1 MDENKKD
8 DKSIS
13 NVITLAITREQL
25 EALLNFDRQP
35 IEVDIPKPTDAEKPP
50 PQLPCDNTGLNGT
63 PWVYQYITE
72 KEMAK
77 KVKRSV
83 KTLQNLRKQKLIQ
96 YHKIGRSIRYSPEDV
111 KYFHNFTFISS
122 KKNDKDQT
130 E

>member
-13 NVITLAITREQL
+13 DVITLAITREQL
-25 EALLNFDRQP
+25 EALLNFDQQNT
-35 IEVDIPKPTDAEKPP
+35 EVDIPKPTDAEKHP

-72 KEMAK
+72 AEMAK
-77 KVKRSV
+77 KEKRSV
-83 KTLQNLRKQKLIQ
+83 KTLQKLRKKKLIQ
-96 YHKIGRSIRYSPEDV
+96 YHKMGRSIRYSPEDV
-111 KYFHNFTFISS
+111 KQFHNSTFVAS